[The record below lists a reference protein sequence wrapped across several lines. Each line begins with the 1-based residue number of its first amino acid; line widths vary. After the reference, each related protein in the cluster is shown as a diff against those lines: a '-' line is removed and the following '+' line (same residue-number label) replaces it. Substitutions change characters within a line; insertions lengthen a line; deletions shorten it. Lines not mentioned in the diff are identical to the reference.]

1 MINGKR
7 DVKNMNNYV
16 YEVGENL
23 YINVTNKC
31 SNKCSFCIRNGHD
44 GMNGK
49 NLWLDKEPTAQEI
62 IDSLPEDLTKYK
74 EVVFCGFGEPTYKLD
89 VVCQVGKY
97 VKSKG
102 QRTRI
107 NTNGQANLIH
117 GGDITDQ
124 LVGAID
130 VINVSMNASNAGE
143 YQRICNSSFGEVA
156 FVAMLDFAYKCQ
168 KRGINVVMSVVDVIG
183 EEEIA
188 ACQQLCDNKGL
199 TLRVRKFE

>member
-7 DVKNMNNYV
+7 DGKNMNNYV

-74 EVVFCGFGEPTYKLD
+74 EVVFCG
-89 VVCQVGKY
+89 
-97 VKSKG
+97 
-102 QRTRI
+102 
-107 NTNGQANLIH
+107 
-117 GGDITDQ
+117 
-124 LVGAID
+124 
-130 VINVSMNASNAGE
+130 
-143 YQRICNSSFGEVA
+143 
-156 FVAMLDFAYKCQ
+156 
-168 KRGINVVMSVVDVIG
+168 
-183 EEEIA
+183 
-188 ACQQLCDNKGL
+188 
-199 TLRVRKFE
+199 

>member
-1 MINGKR
+1 
-7 DVKNMNNYV
+7 MNNYV

-23 YINVTNKC
+23 YVNVTNKC

-62 IDSLPEDLTKYK
+62 IDSLPQDLSKYK

-89 VVCQVGKY
+89 VMCQVGRY
-97 VKSKG
+97 VKEQG
-102 QRTRI
+102 QHTRV

-117 GGDITDQ
+117 GRDVTEE

-130 VINVSMNASNAGE
+130 TVNVSMNASNAGE
-143 YQRICNSSFGEVA
+143 YQRICNSNFGEVA

-168 KRGINVVMSVVDVIG
+168 KRGMQVVMSVVDVIG
-183 EEEIA
+183 EEEIE
-188 ACQQLCDNKGL
+188 ACRELCDKKGL